1 MCWFCYY
8 QKPGETVQPLAIE
21 VNDVWFSYDG
31 QLVLRE
37 VNLRIEQ
44 GEFLAILGPNGSGKT
59 TLLKLMLG
67 ILKPTRGTIRVLGQ
81 EPSAAPDRIGY
92 VPQDTNVNKDFPISV
107 MDVALM
113 GRLGQPGRSRRY
125 ATEDRAL
132 AKEALQ
138 KVNMWEYRHRP
149 IGKLSGGQ
157 RQRVLIARALAANPR
172 VVFMDEPT
180 ASVDKDFQT
189 ELYDFLKEL
198 NTRATVVVVSHD
210 LSVLSSYVKS
220 VACLNQTLF
229 FHDAAEITQEM
240 IDMAY
245 HCPVELIA
253 HGLPHRVLR
262 KHEER

>member
-1 MCWFCYY
+1 MR
-8 QKPGETVQPLAIE
+8 KPGEVMQPLAIE
-21 VNDVWFSYDG
+21 VKDVWFSYDG

-67 ILKPTRGTIRVLGQ
+67 ILKPSKGTIRVLGQ
-81 EPSAAPDRIGY
+81 DPWGATARIGY

-113 GRLGQPGRSRRY
+113 GRLGHAGRSGRY
-125 ATEDRAL
+125 SEEDRTAV
-132 AKEALQ
+132 KEALE
-138 KVNMWEYRHRP
+138 KVNMWEYRRRP

-157 RQRVLIARALAANPR
+157 RQRVFIARALAARPQ
-172 VVFMDEPT
+172 VLFMDEPT
-180 ASVDKDFQT
+180 ASVDKEFQT
-189 ELYDFLKEL
+189 ELYDFLRDL
-198 NTRATVVVVSHD
+198 NTSATVVVVSHD

-229 FHDAAEITQEM
+229 FHDSAEITPEM

-253 HGLPHRVLR
+253 HGVPHRVLR
-262 KHEER
+262 KHEEH

>member
-1 MCWFCYY
+1 
-8 QKPGETVQPLAIE
+8 VQPLAIE

-92 VPQDTNVNKDFPISV
+92 VPQDTNVNKDFPVSV

-125 ATEDRAL
+125 AAEDRGL

-149 IGKLSGGQ
+149 IGKLSGGEPLGGLDAVT
-157 RQRVLIARALAANPR
+157 RNRMIDLLLALR
-172 VVFMDEPT
+172 KKHGFTQICVE
-180 ASVDKDFQT
+180 
-189 ELYDFLKEL
+189 
-198 NTRATVVVVSHD
+198 HD
-210 LSVLSSYVKS
+210 LSAAARLADRFWVLPGPG
-220 VACLNQTLF
+220 AP
-229 FHDAAEITQEM
+229 AEA
-240 IDMAY
+240 IDFRPRGRGAS
-245 HCPVELIA
+245 
-253 HGLPHRVLR
+253 GLPPPLEERVLLVESR
-262 KHEER
+262 LAAVAEKWDEPVQGRMSR